1 MTEFGLWLGK
11 SNADSMLANL
21 LMENLTMEQF
31 RSIWTTY
38 CIMLKLEP
46 DTAEYD
52 SKLKEIHNDYWSFG
66 VDDYEE
72 YDLFMGALLS

>member
-1 MTEFGLWLGK
+1 MTNFGKWLGK
-11 SNADSMLANL
+11 HNADNMLAEL

-38 CIMLKLEP
+38 CIMLDLEP

-52 SKLKEIHNDYWSFG
+52 NTLLEIYNNYWDFH
-66 VDDYEE
+66 VEDYEE
-72 YDLFMGALLS
+72 FDLFMGELLS